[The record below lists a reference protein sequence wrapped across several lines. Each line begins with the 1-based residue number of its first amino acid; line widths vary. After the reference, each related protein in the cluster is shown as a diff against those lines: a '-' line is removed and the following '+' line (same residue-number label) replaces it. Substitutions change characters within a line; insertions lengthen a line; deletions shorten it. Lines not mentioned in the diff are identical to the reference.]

1 MALGVRYF
9 VKPVQQMPLVIPD
22 PETERVEVT
31 GPAACRGDSNHR
43 HLSRPNVRTAGFAC
57 LSAAWSTPDIRHS
70 FVRQTTLQES
80 VPNHETNNIEVHT
93 RALSDGNRPWSAG

>member
-1 MALGVRYF
+1 MALGASYF

-31 GPAACRGDSNHR
+31 GPAACRGNSNHR
-43 HLSRPNVRTAGFAC
+43 HLSRPNVRTAGIAC
-57 LSAAWSTPDIRHS
+57 LSAAWSTPDIRHA
-70 FVRQTTLQES
+70 FVRQTTLHEL

>member
-9 VKPVQQMPLVIPD
+9 VKPVQQIPLVIPD

>member
-1 MALGVRYF
+1 MALGASYF

-43 HLSRPNVRTAGFAC
+43 HMLRRNVRTAAIAH
-57 LSAAWSTPDIRHS
+57 LSAAWSQPEIRQP

-80 VPNHETNNIEVHT
+80 APNHETNNIEVHT

>member
-9 VKPVQQMPLVIPD
+9 VKPVQQIPLVIPD

-43 HLSRPNVRTAGFAC
+43 HLIRRNVRTAGVAH
-57 LSAAWSTPDIRHS
+57 LSAAWSNLNIRHS
-70 FVRQTTLQES
+70 FMRQTPLHES
-80 VPNHETNNIEVHT
+80 APNHVANNIYVHT
-93 RALSDGNRPWSAG
+93 RRLPDGNKHWS